1 MFAVGGANRHAKKSI
16 CCRTAFQLS
25 DGRHAK
31 PYDLGNVDP
40 EPFTLDMP
48 NAPIQ
53 QSGVP
58 TQPNRFS
65 ARTPADPH
73 LVHAPWLV
81 PRGRAGPARQ
91 GAAAGRGR
99 VHGAAGWMLRG
110 LSAVEAAGL
119 GVHSRAYNPAGK
131 GRQPCGSRRS
141 GRTGVCTARA
151 DNPAGEDQGPG
162 GSGRRGGTGVRTAR
176 VDNPAGEDQGPGGS
190 GRSGGAVVGT
200 ARAYNPAGEDQ
211 GPGGSGGSGGAVVGK
226 ARAYNPAGEGRQPC
240 SSGRDGGTGP

>member
-16 CCRTAFQLS
+16 CCRTAFQLGDS
-25 DGRHAK
+25 RHAT

-40 EPFTLDMP
+40 VSFTIDMP
-48 NAPIQ
+48 IAPIQ
-53 QSGVP
+53 QNGVP
-58 TQPNRFS
+58 TQPNTFS
-65 ARTPADPH
+65 ARTPADPR

-99 VHGAAGWMLRG
+99 VHRAAGWMLRG

-131 GRQPCGSRRS
+131 GRQPCGSRGC

-162 GSGRRGGTGVRTAR
+162 GS
-176 VDNPAGEDQGPGGS
+176 S
-190 GRSGGAVVGT
+190 RSGGAGVGT
-200 ARAYNPAGEDQ
+200 
-211 GPGGSGGSGGAVVGK
+211 